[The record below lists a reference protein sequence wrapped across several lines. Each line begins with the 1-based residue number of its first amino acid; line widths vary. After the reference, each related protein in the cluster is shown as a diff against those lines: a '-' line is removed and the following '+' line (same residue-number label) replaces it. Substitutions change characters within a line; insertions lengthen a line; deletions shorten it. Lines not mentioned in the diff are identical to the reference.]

1 MKKEKIRI
9 NFVDFWP
16 NLVKTDNY
24 FYHLLR
30 EEYDVLI
37 DEKKPDL
44 LFHSVDYAKK
54 EEHKLYNDLKTKKIF
69 FTGENVQ
76 PNYEECHA
84 SLTFLPNKDT
94 KNYRLPLWA
103 LFINWFNV
111 PYSKNRDQS
120 FLIKKQNLLQDHVK
134 QKINKNFCSFIA
146 TNPSGRRLDFVPKL
160 QAEKYVDCGG
170 TLLNNTGKKIKGRGD
185 QKWKIKYISKFRFN
199 VAFENE
205 IGEGYVTEKIL
216 HPMSVNSVP
225 IYWGSDFVNQ
235 DFNPQ
240 SFINA
245 SNYENDEELIDRI
258 LDLEKDKEKY
268 MELLRQPW
276 FKNNEFPDY
285 VRPES
290 VLKFLNRV
298 LNS

>member
-24 FYHLLR
+24 FYHLLT

-37 DEKKPDL
+37 DDRKPDL

-54 EEHKLYNDLKTKKIF
+54 EEHKLYDGLKTKKIF

-84 SLTFLPNKDT
+84 SFTFLPSKDT

-103 LFINWFNV
+103 LFINWFDV
-111 PYSKNRDQS
+111 PYNKKRDQS
-120 FLIKKQNLLQDHVK
+120 YLINKESLLENKKNL
-134 QKINKNFCSFIA
+134 KINNKFCSFVA

-160 QAEKYVDCGG
+160 QARKYVDCGG
-170 TLLNNTGKKIKGRGD
+170 TLLNNTGRKIKGRGD

-216 HPMSVNSVP
+216 HPMSVNSIP
-225 IYWGSDFVNQ
+225 IYWGSNFVNQ
-235 DFNPQ
+235 DFNPE
-240 SFINA
+240 SFVNA
-245 SNYENDEELIDRI
+245 SNYENDEALIEKI

-268 MELLRQPW
+268 VELLRQPW

-285 VRPES
+285 VRPKS
-290 VLKFLNRV
+290 VLKFLNQV

>member
-1 MKKEKIRI
+1 MKKEVLKI

-37 DEKKPDL
+37 DETKPDL

-54 EEHKLYNDLKTKKIF
+54 EEHKLYDGLKTKKIF

-94 KNYRLPLWA
+94 QNYRLPLWA
-103 LFINWFNV
+103 LFINWFDV
-111 PYSKNRDQS
+111 PYNKKRDQS
-120 FLIKKQNLLQDHVK
+120 YLINKESLLENKKNL
-134 QKINKNFCSFIA
+134 KINNKFCSFVA

-160 QAEKYVDCGG
+160 QARKYVDCGG
-170 TLLNNTGKKIKGRGD
+170 TLLNNTRRKIKGRGD

-199 VAFENE
+199 IAFENE

-216 HPMSVNSVP
+216 HPMSVNSIP
-225 IYWGSDFVNQ
+225 IYWGSDLVNQ
-235 DFNPQ
+235 DFNPK

-245 SNYENDEELIDRI
+245 SNYENDEALIEKI

-276 FKNNEFPDY
+276 FKNNDFPDY
-285 VRPES
+285 VRPNS
-290 VLKFLNRV
+290 VLKFLNQV

>member
-290 VLKFLNRV
+290 VLKFLNQV